1 MADAVRA
8 CIIFIFRHVERSNQM
23 LEERNDSYKYTATQS
38 QTKIL
43 QLEQEKVGKIYEVIH

>member
-1 MADAVRA
+1 
-8 CIIFIFRHVERSNQM
+8 M